1 VPRTSDEFED
11 DYGDEDEDAVDAPDD
26 PELPDESDMD
36 DSDDPDVIECP
47 CCRKS
52 ISEEAEWCHH
62 CGNYLS
68 REDAPRHVPAWVYVA
83 AGVIIL
89 VVLTWLL

>member
-11 DYGDEDEDAVDAPDD
+11 DYEDEDAVDAPDD

-36 DSDDPDVIECP
+36 DSDDPDVVECP
-47 CCRKS
+47 YCRKS

-68 REDAPRHVPAWVYVA
+68 REDAPRRVPLWVLAVA
-83 AGVIIL
+83 VFAALAALMWVMR
-89 VVLTWLL
+89 